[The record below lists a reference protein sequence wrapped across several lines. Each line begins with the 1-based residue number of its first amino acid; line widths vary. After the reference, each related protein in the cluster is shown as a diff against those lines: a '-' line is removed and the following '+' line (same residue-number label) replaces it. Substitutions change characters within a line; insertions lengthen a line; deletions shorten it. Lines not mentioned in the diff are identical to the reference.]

1 VIDMANI
8 SDLRFDDKNF
18 NDHSEYGMS
27 LLEKSLQEF
36 GAGRSILIDK
46 NNNIIA
52 GNGVIEAA
60 GNIGLED
67 MQIVET
73 TGDKIVAVKR
83 TDIELNSKKGR
94 GLAMADN
101 AVNEANLTWNKGNIE
116 EVSEQ
121 FDIDPGEWISD
132 WNQSEDTEVEED
144 EAPEVNE
151 SEPAKSEL
159 GKVYQ
164 LGRHRLMC
172 GDSTDAGSVAILMDG
187 QKADMVFTDPP
198 YNVAIGDKNK
208 ALNALTGS
216 KSIERNLEG
225 DVFKT
230 DEEAG
235 EKLWLPAFKNMLD
248 NAEDVCS
255 IYVTMPQGG
264 THMMMMMMMDKAG
277 WQVKHELIWM
287 KNSPTF
293 SMGRLDYDY
302 QHEPICF
309 GWNKGHKKI
318 GKGKFTKSI
327 WEIDKPRK
335 DGDHPTMKPIE
346 LVVNALQ
353 NSSEVDDDILDL
365 FGGSGST
372 LIACEQLG
380 RKCYMMELDPK
391 YCDVIRKR
399 YWKFTHDGNE
409 EGWEE
414 GTPAI

>member
-1 VIDMANI
+1 MN
-8 SDLRFDDKNF
+8 
-18 NDHSEYGMS
+18 
-27 LLEKSLQEF
+27 
-36 GAGRSILIDK
+36 
-46 NNNIIA
+46 
-52 GNGVIEAA
+52 
-60 GNIGLED
+60 
-67 MQIVET
+67 
-73 TGDKIVAVKR
+73 
-83 TDIELNSKKGR
+83 
-94 GLAMADN
+94 
-101 AVNEANLTWNKGNIE
+101 
-116 EVSEQ
+116 
-121 FDIDPGEWISD
+121 
-132 WNQSEDTEVEED
+132 
-144 EAPEVNE
+144 
-151 SEPAKSEL
+151 
-159 GKVYQ
+159 
-164 LGRHRLMC
+164 
-172 GDSTDAGSVAILMDG
+172 G

-208 ALNALTGS
+208 AINALTGS

-225 DVFKT
+225 DTFKT

-235 EKLWLPAFKNMLD
+235 EKLWLPAFKNMLTNSND
-248 NAEDVCS
+248 NCA

-264 THMMMMMMMDKAG
+264 THMMMMMMMMDKAG
-277 WQVKHELIWM
+277 WQVKHELIWV

-318 GKGKFTKSI
+318 GKGRFTKSI

-346 LVVNALQ
+346 LIVNALE
-353 NSSEVDDDILDL
+353 NSSESKDKILDL

-372 LIACEQLG
+372 LIACEQLE